1 MNGKPSRKRRAND
14 PLTGSTQHGSEG
26 RNPPATL
33 RDYRKAREIALAVAR
48 QYAARGALAVV
59 LAGSWARRDARQ
71 HSDIDLWVIGSR
83 VGTRALWHPPY
94 VVNVCLTTVGHEKSL
109 MASPRRAGACV
120 PGWKAALVLH
130 DSNGVAARLKRRA
143 HRFRYAEISKLCD
156 RWVRES
162 IAGWAEEV
170 VKMNRALAEGQFETA
185 AVQRNLLADALGHV
199 MAVHRRIF
207 WDSENGFWER
217 IGRRVGGAWKIA
229 QGAAL
234 GTRDE
239 SLEQSCRGAVSFY
252 RLTARGVW
260 SVLDAS
266 SREIASHA
274 CLVGGVPSP
283 APKTD
288 R

>member
-1 MNGKPSRKRRAND
+1 MASRRRRGGRTAHR
-14 PLTGSTQHGSEG
+14 GRTQHRSGE
-26 RNPPATL
+26 RNLPAT
-33 RDYRKAREIALAVAR
+33 RREYRKAREVAATVAR
-48 QYAARGALAVV
+48 RFAARGALAVV
-59 LAGSWARRDARQ
+59 LAGSWARQDARR

-94 VVNVCLTTVGHEKSL
+94 VVNVCLTTVGHERSL

-120 PGWKAALVLH
+120 PGWRAAVVLH
-130 DSNGVAARLKRRA
+130 DSNGVAARLKQRA
-143 HRFRYAEISKLCD
+143 RRFRYAGISKRCD

-170 VKMNRALAEGQFETA
+170 VKMNRALAEGQVETA

-199 MAVHRRIF
+199 MAVHRRII

-217 IGRRVGGAWKIA
+217 IGRRVGGAWRTA

-234 GTRDE
+234 GTQGE
-239 SLEQSCRGAVSFY
+239 SLEQSCRGAVSLY
-252 RLTARGVW
+252 RLTARDVW
-260 SVLDAS
+260 SVLDPS
-266 SREIASHA
+266 SREIASYA

-283 APKTD
+283 APKTV